1 MSTQVSVCN
10 HRIYEVV
17 IVFLIAVITGLI
29 TGVLLA
35 MLGMSP
41 ISAVGAGAAAL
52 AGAFSLG
59 MTAVAY
65 IKKQDA

>member
-1 MSTQVSVCN
+1 M
-10 HRIYEVV
+10 
-17 IVFLIAVITGLI
+17 FLIAVITGLI